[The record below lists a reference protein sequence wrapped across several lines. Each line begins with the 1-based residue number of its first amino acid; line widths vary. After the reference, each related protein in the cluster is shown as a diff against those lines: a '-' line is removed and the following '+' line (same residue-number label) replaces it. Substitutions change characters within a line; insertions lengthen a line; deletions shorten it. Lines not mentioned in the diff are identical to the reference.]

1 MIVVCTF
8 LTGSVKSV
16 QFSPDPAALQS
27 ILQNEG
33 VKAGGPVGTTPQSSV
48 CPPSRATSI
57 YTVNLCSLLYFL
69 ILVTLLLL
77 LFFCFL
83 SAAFEIISSVF
94 RLREC
99 RLEKIVQKRLLCQQ
113 VRRSIAPLVI
123 FIKPKALL
131 SRCPFNLMWRGF
143 FLLSSSISSTQRDGA
158 EQMDPTES
166 PQHQTSAPVCY
177 GQYVFI
183 VCWHS
188 VQVVCCVVHNHRV
201 NS

>member
-33 VKAGGPVGTTPQSSV
+33 VKAGGPVGATPRSSV

-57 YTVNLCSLLYFL
+57 YTVNLCSLLYFI

-77 LFFCFL
+77 LFCFL

-99 RLEKIVQKRLLCQQ
+99 RLERIVQRRLLCQQ
-113 VRRSIAPLVI
+113 VRCSIAPLVI

-131 SRCPFNLMWRGF
+131 SRFPFNLMWRGCF
-143 FLLSSSISSTQRDGA
+143 SWAAAAAALKETALNKWTPQRVRNTRHQPLSAMVS
-158 EQMDPTES
+158 M
-166 PQHQTSAPVCY
+166 Y
-177 GQYVFI
+177 LMYVGTP
-183 VCWHS
+183 S
-188 VQVVCCVVHNHRV
+188 G
-201 NS
+201 

>member
-33 VKAGGPVGTTPQSSV
+33 VKAGGPVGTTPRSSV

-77 LFFCFL
+77 LFCFL

-99 RLEKIVQKRLLCQQ
+99 RLEKIVQRRLLCQQ
-113 VRRSIAPLVI
+113 VRCSIAPLVI

-131 SRCPFNLMWRGF
+131 SHCPLNLMWCGF
-143 FLLSSSISSTQRDGA
+143 FSP
-158 EQMDPTES
+158 EQ
-166 PQHQTSAPVCY
+166 QHQQHTKRRRWTNGPHRESATPDISPCLLWS
-177 GQYVFI
+177 GCI
-183 VCWHS
+183 
-188 VQVVCCVVHNHRV
+188 
-201 NS
+201 

>member
-33 VKAGGPVGTTPQSSV
+33 VKAGGPVGTTPRSSV

-77 LFFCFL
+77 LFLLFKCCLWNNFFCLQAQRVPVRKNRPEATAVPASKMQHCSTLISL
-83 SAAFEIISSVF
+83 SFQSDVTWLFSPEQQHQQHSKRRRWTNGPHRESATPDISPCLLWSVCIYCM
-94 RLREC
+94 LALC
-99 RLEKIVQKRLLCQQ
+99 PGSLLCCAQ
-113 VRRSIAPLVI
+113 
-123 FIKPKALL
+123 
-131 SRCPFNLMWRGF
+131 
-143 FLLSSSISSTQRDGA
+143 
-158 EQMDPTES
+158 S
-166 PQHQTSAPVCY
+166 P
-177 GQYVFI
+177 
-183 VCWHS
+183 
-188 VQVVCCVVHNHRV
+188 R
-201 NS
+201 